1 MPASGG
7 YLATVSVKCG
17 SPASSITLTVV
28 ATVIA
33 DQCGLVFEIT
43 NCADHIAPTSRM

>member
-7 YLATVSVKCG
+7 YLATVSVKWG

-33 DQCGLVFEIT
+33 VQCGLVLEIV
-43 NCADHIAPTSRM
+43 NWADHIASTSRM